1 MKQEM
6 TFSTRDDAG
15 VWQQVG
21 NLWDLAW
28 APQPGDGIFR
38 SSRTMSVPARGAGT
52 GDDGTHSTDSPKTVS
67 CASVAW
73 PAGCALSCTR
83 ACAVTSQLG
92 SEPGFS
98 LNFGDQ

>member
-1 MKQEM
+1 M
-6 TFSTRDDAG
+6 
-15 VWQQVG
+15 VCG
-21 NLWDLAW
+21 NKLGTCGTW
-28 APQPGDGIFR
+28 PGHHSQGMEY
-38 SSRTMSVPARGAGT
+38 SAVLEQCVPARGAGT